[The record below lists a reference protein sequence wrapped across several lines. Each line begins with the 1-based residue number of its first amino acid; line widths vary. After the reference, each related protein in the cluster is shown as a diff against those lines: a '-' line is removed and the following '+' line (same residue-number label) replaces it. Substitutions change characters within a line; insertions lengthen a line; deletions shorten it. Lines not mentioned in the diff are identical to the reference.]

1 MTEIYRANIEDIPA
15 IQKIAETTWWPTYEP
30 IVGAEQVR
38 YMLDRFYS
46 AAIMSQQIAAKEQ
59 TYIILAEN
67 GIPVGFA
74 AYSPRAEDPDIYKLH
89 KLYCLPETQGKGY
102 GKMLLQY
109 VEQAV
114 IDAGKHILELNVNRH
129 NNALSFYKKMGF
141 SNAYDEDIEIGNG
154 FYMNDH
160 VLRKQL

>member
-1 MTEIYRANIEDIPA
+1 MIVIYQANIEDIPA
-15 IQKIAETTWWPTYEP
+15 IQKIAETTWWPTYEA

-46 AAIMSQQIAAKEQ
+46 AATMGRQIAGKEQ
-59 TYIILAEN
+59 TYIILVEDD
-67 GIPVGFA
+67 IPLGFA
-74 AYSPRAEDPDIYKLH
+74 AYSPRTEDPDIYKLH

-102 GKMLLQY
+102 GKMLLQH

-114 IDAGKHILELNVNRH
+114 KDAGKHILELNVNRH

-141 SNAYDEDIEIGNG
+141 SIAYDEDIEIGGG
-154 FYMNDH
+154 FFMNDH